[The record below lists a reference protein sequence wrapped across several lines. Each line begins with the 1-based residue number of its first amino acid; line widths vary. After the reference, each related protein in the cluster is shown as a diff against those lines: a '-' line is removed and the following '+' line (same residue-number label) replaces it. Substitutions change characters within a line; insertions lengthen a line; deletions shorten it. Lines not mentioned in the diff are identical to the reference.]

1 MDVLQDFYL
10 TSVSGRIAYAEP
22 NPLGPLADLVGTWK
36 GRGFN
41 QIWRPF
47 HGSQDRFLEL
57 NETMETLEFDEI
69 PGDIPNRGF
78 LQGDINLH
86 GIRYLQQIQ
95 DVHVLGPNGKP
106 AGIHIEPGLWINAPQ
121 TTNPQD
127 GPTVA
132 RMANIPHGTS
142 MVAQGSSPPVINHA
156 PPIGPASI
164 TPFTIAP
171 PHTPIQ
177 FPETNLGIPSQFRTP
192 PGDIPNVT
200 QAMVNNPNLVLSQAI
215 AGKNIVSTTTLRI
228 STTPLNPPTSGGGTD
243 NIAFLQGNSAGPNA
257 QAANVEAI
265 FWIETVKEANGA
277 TKHLLQYTQT
287 VLLNFNGLSW
297 PHVSVA
303 TLEKQ

>member
-10 TSVSGRIAYAEP
+10 TSVSGRIAYAQP

-265 FWIETVKEANGA
+265 FWIETVKEASGA